1 MSEKVEQFVKIY
13 TKILND
19 EWYLSLS
26 GIQRS
31 IFLQLIIAIK
41 ARTDAGYL
49 CTSSVQHLAVE
60 FGVNR
65 RTLDRFLAK
74 MQLKWPGS
82 VQHLGQGVVKRVV
95 KIPRGSAPGANCVS
109 KSIIRI
115 ALPNYLLYQSVT
127 PNQKNIRTYNRDQT
141 RKKDQTSPIY
151 DDVVIELTQ
160 LLRNRIVENKEDYK
174 FSDNWDKNSQK
185 AINLMIRKDNRN
197 PDRIRELIEWCQSD
211 NEPCGTGNFCWAP
224 NIRSGAKLREQYDK
238 LDTAMESQPARANW

>member
-1 MSEKVEQFVKIY
+1 MSEKAEQFVKIY

-49 CTSSVQHLAVE
+49 CTPSVRHLSVE

-65 RTLDRFLAK
+65 RTLDRFLAE

-82 VQHLGQGVVKRVV
+82 VQHVGQGVVKRVV
-95 KIPRGSAPGANCVS
+95 KIHHESAPRDQCVS

-127 PNQKNIRTYNRDQT
+127 PNQKNIRTIIDQT
-141 RKKDQTSPIY
+141 RKKDQTSEVS
-151 DDVVIELTQ
+151 DVVRELTQ
-160 LLRNRIVENKEDYK
+160 LLRDKIVENKEDYK

-185 AINLMIRKDNRN
+185 AIDLMIRKDNRD
-197 PDRIRELIEWCQSD
+197 PEKIRELIEWCQAD
-211 NEPCGTGNFCWAP
+211 NEPRGTGNFCWAP

-238 LDTAMESQPARANW
+238 LDTAMESQPARARW